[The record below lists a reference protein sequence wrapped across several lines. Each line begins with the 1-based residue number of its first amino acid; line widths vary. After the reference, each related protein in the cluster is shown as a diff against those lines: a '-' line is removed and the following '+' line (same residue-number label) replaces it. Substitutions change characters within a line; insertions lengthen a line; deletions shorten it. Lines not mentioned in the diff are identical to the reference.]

1 MHTFWG
7 AGVLPAEKMV
17 PVKAPP
23 KHAPGPCGVSL
34 GCRVWGLPWAPG
46 LLLLLWGCLWL
57 VGTGRGGAGERG
69 AGWRMVA
76 WTRGARGCVMLSC
89 CHVGTGTWGGSTDSP
104 DAVALGRRAQGGVF
118 FLPILTNFISQ
129 KKKSLNQVWQDG
141 EKQSRK
147 CGNRFCHVIS
157 YILRSIFKI
166 SLSKERKSHIAESF
180 PLQVMCS
187 FSGLWV
193 QGVP

>member
-1 MHTFWG
+1 MWAQEPGEG
-7 AGVLPAEKMV
+7 ALTAQM
-17 PVKAPP
+17 
-23 KHAPGPCGVSL
+23 
-34 GCRVWGLPWAPG
+34 R
-46 LLLLLWGCLWL
+46 LLWGEGPEE
-57 VGTGRGGAGERG
+57 VFFF
-69 AGWRMVA
+69 
-76 WTRGARGCVMLSC
+76 
-89 CHVGTGTWGGSTDSP
+89 TDS
-104 DAVALGRRAQGGVF
+104 DKF
-118 FLPILTNFISQ
+118 YFS